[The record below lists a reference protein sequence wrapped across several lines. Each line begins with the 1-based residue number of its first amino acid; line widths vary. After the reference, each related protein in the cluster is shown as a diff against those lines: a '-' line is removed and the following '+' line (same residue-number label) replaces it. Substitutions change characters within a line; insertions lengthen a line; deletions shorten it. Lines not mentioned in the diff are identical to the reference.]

1 MSNAKRLYEIDPRYA
16 NCQSGLVANLLGQYQ
31 KKIVRCQ
38 LYVFGFS
45 PPIVNLKIAQPI
57 ILLGK
62 QSSLFELDI
71 QSFS

>member
-16 NCQSGLVANLLGQYQ
+16 NCQSRLVANLLGQYQ

-38 LYVFGFS
+38 LFFGFS

-62 QSSLFELDI
+62 QSSLFELNI
-71 QSFS
+71 